1 MADLE
6 CGRQNICEPCEGL
19 DRGSRKDVCIAVG
32 SVASSHNAPTLTDEA
47 IRDLTYDIM
56 AGTVDDDDYVT
67 LEMREA
73 ALKSTNQLI
82 FERYGLN
89 YG

>member
-6 CGRQNICEPCEGL
+6 CGRQNICEPCKGL
-19 DRGSRKDVCIAVG
+19 DCGSRRDVCIAVG
-32 SVASSHNAPTLTDEA
+32 SVAISHNAPTLTAET
-47 IRDLTYDIM
+47 IQDLTYDVM
-56 AGTVDDDDYVT
+56 AGIVDDDDHVT
-67 LEMREA
+67 LEMKEA
-73 ALKSTNQLI
+73 AVESTNQLI